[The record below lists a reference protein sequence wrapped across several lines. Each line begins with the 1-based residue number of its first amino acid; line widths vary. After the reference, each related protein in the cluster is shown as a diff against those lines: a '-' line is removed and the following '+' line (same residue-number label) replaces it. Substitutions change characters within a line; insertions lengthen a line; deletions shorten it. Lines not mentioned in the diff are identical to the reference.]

1 MKKDKKIKKD
11 TPKNENEPEGKVLY
25 MPIFMSIGV
34 GVGMAIGS
42 ATNNIPIGM
51 SIGLSCGMCLG
62 ISLDRLNRNKDEEAK
77 SKEEP
82 KDSEENE

>member
-34 GVGMAIGS
+34 GVGVAIGS
-42 ATNNIPIGM
+42 ATNNMPIAM

-62 ISLDRLNRNKDEEAK
+62 LALDRLNRNKDEEAK
-77 SKEEP
+77 GDKN
-82 KDSEENE
+82 DISEENE

>member
-11 TPKNENEPEGKVLY
+11 KENEPESKILY

-34 GVGMAIGS
+34 GVGVAIGS
-42 ATNNIPIGM
+42 ATNNMPVAM
-51 SIGLSCGMCLG
+51 CLGLSCGMCLG
-62 ISLDRLNRNKDEEAK
+62 LALDRLNRNKDEEK
-77 SKEEP
+77 S